1 MLRMYRNRKT
11 EGRCDMKWLDRL
23 VDKCIERKPNKR
35 IRAKAE
41 LLKLL
46 EEAEREQLKGIFRR
60 NGYDEV

>member
-1 MLRMYRNRKT
+1 
-11 EGRCDMKWLDRL
+11 MKWLDRL